1 MTQTKNVLQDIAVA
15 AAVDSR
21 ARRFAHLSPHSLSLL
36 SVLPTDADVRS
47 RRRARALC
55 GIGIFRESTRSL
67 RQGRRKCCGEAGR
80 PVGGGG
86 RRCWRGRKGRPLSRS
101 ASCCCVA
108 LTPLFVDD
116 DIGKL
121 PFGEG
126 NTLLADMRVQ
136 MPTGSVP
143 LSVGAEVEVDGTN
156 SLVREGQRQ

>member
-108 LTPLFVDD
+108 LTP
-116 DIGKL
+116 
-121 PFGEG
+121 
-126 NTLLADMRVQ
+126 
-136 MPTGSVP
+136 S
-143 LSVGAEVEVDGTN
+143 LSTTTSGN
-156 SLVREGQRQ
+156 SLSEKETHFSRTCEFKCRPGRFLCLWVQRLRWTEQTA